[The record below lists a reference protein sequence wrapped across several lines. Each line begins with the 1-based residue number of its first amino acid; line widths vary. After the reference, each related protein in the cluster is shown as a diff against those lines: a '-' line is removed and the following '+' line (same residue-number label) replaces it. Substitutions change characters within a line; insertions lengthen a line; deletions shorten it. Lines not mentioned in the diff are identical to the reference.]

1 MLCRKSDIQKLKEY
15 LYYSQIHD
23 SIIESVKYNIK
34 DEKLDIKAA
43 IPMNGEKIHIAFSDV
58 LFFLTACGNGYG
70 ANDTILSLT
79 VEDDLSYPEECMQT
93 CGVDFDDSVYVL
105 FQMFSGKEIHVVSR
119 NVSIETY
126 E

>member
-79 VEDDLSYPEECMQT
+79 VEDDLSYPEECMQIINH
-93 CGVDFDDSVYVL
+93 CIVCIH
-105 FQMFSGKEIHVVSR
+105 FSL
-119 NVSIETY
+119 N
-126 E
+126 